1 MICNTFSQ
9 WITNVVGAEQI
20 SCTPLPNGTECQAY
34 SAPAPAV
41 DSGKNYGP
49 TPFPIIDAT
58 PFTWTVASG
67 TLPPGLSLSSGG
79 AITGTPTAAGTF
91 NFTLRV
97 VDSTG
102 LTATQAQ
109 TITIA
114 PGCATPPTTPTTPT
128 PTPPTPTPPTPA
140 PPQSTVQVV
149 KTWVGTPSTTTIFVD
164 ANGQA
169 PYDAS
174 VVADTNGATASFTYP
189 VSTPVTVGETPVP
202 TGFTATID
210 CGQGAQTYSAP
221 ITVNA
226 PATAGATLVCRIV
239 NTANPAPPPPPRPN
253 PAPPLPKPVLVI
265 EKVANKHVVRGGKTI
280 QFTITVRARG
290 RGTATNVQ
298 VCDVVPE
305 GLVFVRAP
313 GARFQNGQACWRI
326 AQLSRRRS
334 MTFRVTVRATRVLQR
349 TIATNVATLRPCS
362 PRSTASAGAA
372 SRCNDRARVVIL
384 PPISRVKGG
393 GVTG

>member
-1 MICNTFSQ
+1 MS
-9 WITNVVGAEQI
+9 
-20 SCTPLPNGTECQAY
+20 
-34 SAPAPAV
+34 SARNRSPAPRC
-41 DSGKNYGP
+41 P
-49 TPFPIIDAT
+49 TAPNARPTRPTLRLSTAARTTGRPPFPIIDAT
-58 PFTWTVASG
+58 PFTWTVDSG
-67 TLPPGLSLSSGG
+67 TLPPGLSLASAG
-79 AITGTPTAAGTF
+79 AITGTPTAAGTY
-91 NFTLRV
+91 NFTVKV

-128 PTPPTPTPPTPA
+128 PPTPTPTPPTPA
-140 PPQSTVQVV
+140 PQQSTVQVV

-174 VVADTNGATASFTYP
+174 VVANANGATTSFTYP
-189 VSTPVTVGETPVP
+189 VSTSVTVGETPVP
-202 TGFTATID
+202 TGYTATID

-226 PATAGATLVCRIV
+226 PATAGATLVCTIV
-239 NTANPAPPPPPRPN
+239 NTANPAPPPPPRPT
-253 PAPPLPKPVLVI
+253 PAPRPQRPVLVI
-265 EKVANKHVVRGGKTI
+265 EKVANKHVVRGGKTA

-290 RGTATNVQ
+290 QGTATNVQ

-326 AQLSRRRS
+326 AQLSRRRT